1 MMETQKKILTKVRL
15 INWHFFENETV
26 PIGGSTL
33 VSGENTAGKST
44 LLDAIQMV
52 LTTNTTRFNT
62 AANERG
68 KRTLL
73 GYVRGKTGD
82 VGNEYIRQ
90 NTVISNVALEFY
102 EERFQR
108 YFVLGVHMLSPDELS
123 SVSTRWYCEECR
135 LDDLS
140 FLVNNKRPAM
150 ADEFKRNGARVR
162 FIDSKAL
169 AKDKFKHR
177 LGSLEDRFFDI
188 IPKSLAFK
196 PMDNVKDFINKFVLS
211 EAKIDIA
218 GLTTNIDT
226 LSTLEET
233 LKKAKEQL
241 EALNRITDD
250 FGAVQKKE
258 AEIAVSELLLM
269 MAQCDMQDEEITRI
283 TRKIADDAG
292 YLEGYRDSVKDFEK
306 EIRDIDGRITA
317 LYVKLEN
324 NESNKL
330 AEEAQRSIDAARAD
344 IKDYTMLQE
353 KLDADIV
360 MLKKIV
366 PAVQQTGTQIIA
378 KPELE
383 LLVSA
388 VSHNKKTP
396 VYNALKNN
404 IKDSRNRMYDRRAI
418 LNSQSSQLRADIAAL
433 QEKLSNLKKRKLDF
447 PVHAERLKNLIET
460 EMKRRG
466 IDSPVYILAEL
477 LEVTDMQ
484 WQNAVEGYMN
494 SQKFYII
501 VEPEYYDLAL
511 DIQHSHKNEILTA
524 GLINTKKL
532 PSDHAASVDTLAYV
546 VKSANSFAKSY
557 SDYILGRVIRCDD
570 VHDLEN
576 HDIAVTKDCMLYQGY
591 VTRFLDRKTYENPYI
606 GQNAYR
612 VQISNTGKE
621 LSEKTDSLSLI
632 KTESDEINAILQMFD
647 VFSIDNFENHM
658 CAPEKLADARARLE
672 KADAGL
678 AAARKNPEYI
688 EIRNT
693 IDISAKEKIS
703 LEEKRD
709 SLIHQIGKT
718 ENSIENDNARLKE
731 TENEFAERRTLL
743 EATEKNYPASVPD
756 AMDKYVQNRKKKAP
770 KSIFENYS
778 PQNKQLNNEL
788 DALVTRLKDS
798 QMEYNHTYEQDFM
811 PGIEGIR
818 DYIDARSELEKVEIV
833 KYESKLRDSRRNCEE
848 IFRNDFLA
856 KMRENIE
863 RARTE
868 FNSLNKA
875 LNGLYYGEDSYHF
888 DISFDK
894 KKESLYRM
902 ITDEKNMDGVTLWTQ
917 AFENEYKEEMDDL
930 FSKLTVKDDA
940 GEKVVQEYT
949 DYRSYLDYD
958 ITIKKKNGSTQKFSS
973 IYGEK
978 SGSETQIPYYVAI
991 AASFYQLYS
1000 YGDTIRLI
1008 LLDEAFDKMDD
1019 ERIAPMM
1026 DFFNG
1031 LGLQV
1036 ILATPPAK
1044 IEVIGEKVDMVLT
1057 AIRAGKRSIIEEYDL

>member
-1 MMETQKKILTKVRL
+1 METQKKILTRVRL

-44 LLDAIQMV
+44 FLDAIQMV
-52 LTTNTTRFNT
+52 LTLNTTKFNA
-62 AANERG
+62 AANEKG
-68 KRTLL
+68 KRSLL

-82 VGNEYIRQ
+82 IGHEYIRK

-102 EERFQR
+102 EEKFRR

-123 SVSTRWYCEECR
+123 NVTTRWYCEECR

-140 FLVNNKRPAM
+140 FLVNNTRPAA
-150 ADEFKRNGARVR
+150 ADEFKRNGTRVK
-162 FIDSKAL
+162 FIDSKGL

-211 EAKIDIA
+211 EAKVDIA
-218 GLTTNIDT
+218 GLTTNIET
-226 LSTLEET
+226 LSALEET

-241 EALNRITDD
+241 AALHVITDHFD
-250 FGAVQKKE
+250 EVQNKE
-258 AEIAVSELLLM
+258 SDIAVSELLLL
-269 MAQCDMQDEEITRI
+269 MAQCDMLEEETERV
-283 TRKIADDAG
+283 RKKIADDTG
-292 YLEGYRDSVKDFEK
+292 YLEGYRESVKDFEK
-306 EIRDIDGRITA
+306 EIRRIEERITA
-317 LYVKLEN
+317 LHVKLEN

-330 AEEAQRSIDAARAD
+330 VEEAQRNLETAKND
-344 IKDYTMLQE
+344 INDNTTLQK
-353 KLDADIV
+353 KLDADTA
-360 MLKKIV
+360 MLRKIA
-366 PAVQQTGTQIIA
+366 PAMQQLGMQIIT

-388 VSHNKKTP
+388 SGHNEKTP
-396 VYNALKNN
+396 VYNALKKNVQ
-404 IKDSRNRMYDRRAI
+404 DSTEKVYDRRAV
-418 LNSQSSQLRADIAAL
+418 LNHENDLLQTDIAVL
-433 QEKLSNLKKRKLDF
+433 QEKLSNLKKRKLEF
-447 PVHAERLKNLIET
+447 PAHAEKLKSLIET
-460 EMKRRG
+460 EMRRKG

-477 LEVTDMQ
+477 LEVTDPY
-484 WQNAVEGYMN
+484 WQNAVEGYFN
-494 SQKFYII
+494 SQKFYIV

-511 DIQHSHKNEILTA
+511 DIQHTHKNEIYTA
-524 GLINTKKL
+524 GLINTRKL
-532 PSDHAASVDTLAYV
+532 PRDHKVPEDSLGNI
-546 VKSANSFAKSY
+546 VKSGNSFAKAY
-557 SDYILGRVIRCDD
+557 ADYVLGRVIRCDN

-576 HDIAVTKDCMLYQGY
+576 HEIAITKDCMLYQGY

-612 VQISNTGKE
+612 VQINNTEKE
-621 LSEKTDSLSLI
+621 LQEISERLSRV
-632 KTESDEINAILQMFD
+632 KTEAGSINDAIQLLSD
-647 VFSIDNFENHM
+647 FSIDLFENHM
-658 CAPEKLADARARLE
+658 DAPERLADANMRL
-672 KADAGL
+672 KAAMDEL
-678 AAARKNPEYI
+678 AAAERNPEYI
-688 EIRNT
+688 ELKDR
-693 IDISAKEKIS
+693 IDRSREEKVS
-703 LEEKRD
+703 LEEKKD
-709 SLIHQIGKT
+709 SLLNQIGKT
-718 ENSIENDNARLKE
+718 ENSIENDHEKLKSIEGELAGKRTVFEE
-731 TENEFAERRTLL
+731 TE
-743 EATEKNYPASVPD
+743 KKSPASVPE
-756 AMDKYVQNRKKKAP
+756 ASGKYTLNRKKKSP
-770 KSIFENYS
+770 KAIFENFT
-778 PQNKQLNNEL
+778 PQNSQLKNEL
-788 DALVTRLKDS
+788 GTLITRLKDS
-798 QMEYNHTYEQDFM
+798 QMEYNHIYEQDFM
-811 PGIEGIR
+811 PGTEGIR
-818 DYIDARSELEKVEIV
+818 DYIDARTELEKVELV
-833 KYESKLRDSRRNCEE
+833 KYEDKLRVSRENCEE

-868 FNSLNKA
+868 FSSLNKA

-902 ITDEKNMDGVTLWTQ
+902 ITDDKNMEGVTLWTQ

-940 GEKVVQEYT
+940 GEKVIEEYT

-958 ITIKKKNGSTQKFSS
+958 ITIKKKNGSIQKFSS

-1000 YGDTIRLI
+1000 YGDTIKLI

-1044 IEVIGEKVDMVLT
+1044 IEAIGEKVDTVLT
-1057 AIRAGKRSIIEEYDL
+1057 AIRVGKRSILEEYEL